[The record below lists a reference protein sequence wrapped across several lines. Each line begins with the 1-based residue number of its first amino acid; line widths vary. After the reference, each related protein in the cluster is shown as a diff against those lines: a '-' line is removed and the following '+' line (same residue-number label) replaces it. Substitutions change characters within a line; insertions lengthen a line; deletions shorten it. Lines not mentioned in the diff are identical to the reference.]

1 MRTGQLWQL
10 RAGFRPLLLVVTALH
25 APVAFGQDLL
35 SALELGG
42 AQEVRARLAAGADPN
57 QRGLGVTPLIEAVRA
72 PNLDAVDAL
81 LSAGA
86 DANLLDAGGRS
97 ALMYAAAAYDD
108 PRATAIA
115 ERLLE
120 AGADTNL
127 RTPDGTTPLLE
138 LLGQAPSTSALRLA
152 RTLIAAGADT
162 NVVGTGET
170 PLSLALAR
178 GWLEAVDLLLASG
191 ADVNLI
197 LGDGRTALLR
207 AAAEGAELKV
217 LRRLLRAPVDLN
229 ARDPE
234 GRTALMLVAR
244 DDSPT
249 TPIRLFTLLAAGADP
264 TLHDEAGRRALF
276 YARQNLRLEGTP
288 ALRALRAATGG

>member
-1 MRTGQLWQL
+1 MCIGPL
-10 RAGFRPLLLVVTALH
+10 RAGFRSLLLVVTALH
-25 APVAFGQDLL
+25 APAAFGQDLL
-35 SALELGG
+35 SALESGG
-42 AQEVRARLAAGADPN
+42 VEELRARLSAGADPN

-72 PNLDAVDAL
+72 LNLDAVDAL
-81 LSAGA
+81 LTAGA

-108 PRATAIA
+108 PRALSIA

-127 RTPDGTTPLLE
+127 RAPDGTTPLVEVLE
-138 LLGQAPSTSALRLA
+138 QGPSSSALRMA

-162 NVVGTGET
+162 NVVSAGET
-170 PLSLALAR
+170 PLSLALAH

-191 ADVNLI
+191 ADVNLTY
-197 LGDGRTALLR
+197 GDGQTALLQ
-207 AAAEGAELKV
+207 AAAEGAELKL

-229 ARDPE
+229 ARNPE
-234 GRTALMLVAR
+234 GRTALMLVAM
-244 DDSPT
+244 DVSET
-249 TPIRLFTLLAAGADP
+249 APIRLFTLLAAGADP
-264 TLHDEAGRRALF
+264 ALRDEAGRRALF
-276 YARQNLRLEGTP
+276 YARQNPRLEGTP